1 MVGRT
6 NVGGGGGGI
15 VVTVWAYIGV
25 TYPAGSVCTATN
37 GTLTLTAD
45 GTSGMYVFSIPEPS
59 ITPETW
65 TVSCTDGTRNKSA
78 TVSISYQYQVEVV
91 ALTYGRLPV
100 GYQEVEYLQSSGTQ
114 YIDTGLTATFGSDY
128 EYDLDFMLLDSSS
141 HYAGG
146 IMYTS
151 GSFLYNWLNFTS
163 GGGSASQEF
172 RFYYG
177 NAQVPTSY
185 GLTTQTTSANERYN
199 VRFLGKNKPA
209 YINNSVITSSIGAG
223 YGSDTNKN
231 PYLFGINGSSGVTNR
246 GSVRIYEYVRKNS
259 STNEEYQHLVPCYR
273 TSDDVA
279 GMYDLV
285 SGNFLTNAG
294 TGTFV
299 VGADV

>member
-6 NVGGGGGGI
+6 NVGGGGGEI
-15 VVTVWAYIGV
+15 VVTAWAYIGV

-45 GTSGMYVFSIPEPS
+45 GTSGVYVFSIPEPS

-65 TVSCTDGTRNKSA
+65 TVSCTDGTKNKSA

-114 YIDTGLTATFGSDY
+114 YIDTGLAATFGENY
-128 EYDLDFMLLDSSS
+128 EYDIDFMLMNTSTY
-141 HYAGG
+141 YAGG
-146 IMYTS
+146 IYYLT
-151 GSFLYNWLNFTS
+151 GGNTYPWLNFTS
-163 GGGSASQEF
+163 GGSNASLEQ
-172 RFYYG
+172 RFYY
-177 NAQVPTSY
+177 NWAQIPTSY
-185 GLTTQTTSANERYN
+185 SSGVPKTEANTRYV
-199 VRFLGKNKPA
+199 VRMLGANKKA
-209 YINNSVITSSIGAG
+209 YINETQIGTIGSGGSS
-223 YGSDTNKN
+223 STNLH
-231 PYLFGINGSSGVTNR
+231 PYLFGINGNNTVTNR
-246 GSVRIYEYVRKNS
+246 GSVRIYSYVRKNS

-279 GMYDLV
+279 GMYDLM
-285 SGNFLTNAG
+285 SGNFLINAG
-294 TGTFV
+294 TGTFA